1 MDIEAIWLAV
11 KTNLATV
18 SLFSIGGVLASFYR
32 RFNKRPRFRHLRADA
47 REVMAGFSRFQHHW
61 HPPSRPAATKLPTQP
76 SETLDTLVEML
87 HQLQDSLKPLGVYLF
102 RSKELSTRWILCAD
116 RPMDSGDKFLELAGE
131 RLREVGMALRT
142 VSRFTNTGRLS
153 DARKLFPSDY
163 GGERRTNRASIVD
176 QRDKQLKSILAAH
189 GHDPDV

>member
-11 KTNLATV
+11 KTNLAPV
-18 SLFSIGGVLASFYR
+18 SVFSMGGVLAYLYR
-32 RFNKRPRFRHLRADA
+32 RFNKRHRFRCLRADA

-61 HPPSRPAATKLPTQP
+61 HPPSRRTAKKLPTQP
-76 SETLDTLVEML
+76 PETLDILVEML
-87 HQLQDSLKPLGVYLF
+87 HQLQDRLNPLGVYLF
-102 RSKELSTRWILCAD
+102 RAEEISTQWILCSD
-116 RPMDSGDKFLELAGE
+116 RPTENGDTFLELAGE

-142 VSRFTNTGRLS
+142 VSRLMNTGRLS
-153 DARKLFPSDY
+153 DARKLFPNDY

-176 QRDKQLKSILAAH
+176 EREEQLRSMLAAH